1 MKKSLLALIVAP
13 LFIHSANA
21 HPDQYINTYTS
32 VRSNHLDDN
41 TLFTFSDNKNDND
54 RAAGISELDHVAN
67 GIKQYLLENYEYID
81 DVKKE
86 TDNQAAQLHDKIDH
100 VHHISIGTNKLVDTF
115 INDVTTKVVP
125 EKIDKALPDAVKNQ
139 LLPLEKRTE
148 SLEIKA
154 SVIDAELNSVT
165 QIMAKNKAVIDN
177 IPDLIKKGIDE
188 GSKGYH
194 EYVQSETILKDEVDT
209 LKTQVQSADQR
220 TEELDYFVS
229 ENEKA
234 IFTTWSKV
242 KSQGKDI
249 EENKKLLASAGMVTS
264 AIEDATLALEADVA
278 KMDTRISNAS
288 KKAGTA
294 TNIANEN
301 TRHIAQHAVKIDK
314 NTLDVLKN
322 RQDLRSLE
330 KDLRETNERL
340 DNGLAASAALNG
352 LFQPYGVGKL
362 NITAAVGGYQSTQA
376 VAVGTGY
383 RFNENIAVKTGVA
396 YTGSNDVMYNMAM
409 NLEW

>member
-21 HPDQYINTYTS
+21 NPYQYINTYTS
-32 VRSNHLDDN
+32 VRSNHIEDD

-67 GIKQYLLENYEYID
+67 SIKQYLLENYEYVD

-86 TDNQAAQLHDKIDH
+86 TDNQAAQLNDKIDH

-139 LLPLEKRTE
+139 LFPLEKRTE

-194 EYVQSETILKDEVDT
+194 EYIQSETVLKSEVDT